1 MTIVQNFLTI
11 PIEIDPNNKRI
22 DLKHDVLKDKKITAI
37 YLLGSSISNQIAE
50 PYNSNYLSVVGAIGT
65 EDLYLNFIDI
75 NDDHCVKDLSF
86 NFGVVAMFPGSDFLK
101 YDINK
106 IIDVNKSY
114 ISYTITNS
122 TEIRKLLLLVIYQS
136 ENYTTVTDEVN
147 GSFSTEIKPTSV
159 IQNILLKD
167 YVGDRLQG
175 KKIKRIVVNQKDI
188 SVLSY
193 LDIFTKCGKRIE
205 NIPCALLRENGAKTF
220 YFDNIDIDWEKSY
233 FKQRGAYSVDGQDE
247 DFNPITTYYYPTVTF
262 IF

>member
-37 YLLGSSISNQIAE
+37 YLLGSAIEMPIID
-50 PYNSNYLSVVGAIGT
+50 PYGQHYLSEIGILGT

-75 NDDHCVKDLSF
+75 NDDHAIKDLNF
-86 NFGVVAMFPGSDFLK
+86 NFGNLAMVPGSDFAK
-101 YDINK
+101 YEINK
-106 IIDVNKSY
+106 IIDYNKSY
-114 ISYTITNS
+114 ISFTITNS
-122 TEIRKLLLLVIYQS
+122 TAIRKLLLLVIYQS

-147 GSFSTEIKPTSV
+147 GSFSIEIKPTSDS
-159 IQNILLKD
+159 QNILLKD

-175 KKIKRIVVNQKDI
+175 KKIKRIICSLPNFDL
-188 SVLSY
+188 LSY
-193 LDIFTKCGKRIE
+193 LDIFTKDGKRIE

-220 YFDNIDIDWEKSY
+220 YFDNIDIDWDKSY
-233 FKQRGAYSVDGQDE
+233 FKQRGAYIIEE
-247 DFNPITTYYYPTVTF
+247 DNFPNPIIMYFYPTVTF